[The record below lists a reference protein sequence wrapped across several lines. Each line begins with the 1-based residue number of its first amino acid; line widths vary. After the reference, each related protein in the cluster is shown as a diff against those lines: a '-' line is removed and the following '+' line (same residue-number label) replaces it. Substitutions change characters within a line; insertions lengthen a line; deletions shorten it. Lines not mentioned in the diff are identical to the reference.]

1 MKLEFSAEEIFE
13 MAMQIER
20 NGAKFYRQASESKL
34 AQDPQIKKLLLDL
47 SRMEVQHEKVFA
59 SMAKELTDRE
69 RTPMVFDPENEL
81 GLYLKALADG
91 RVVDTRTEPAAKLKG
106 LKKLEDVFAF
116 AIGLEKDSI
125 VFYTGMKEVVP
136 EHLGKNRLDKI
147 IREEIGHIA
156 FLNREIEARGKK

>member
-13 MAMQIER
+13 MAVQIER
-20 NGAKFYRQASESKL
+20 NGAKFYRKASEGKL
-34 AQDPQIKKLLLDL
+34 AQDDQIKKLLLDL
-47 SRMEVQHEKVFA
+47 SGMEDQHEKVFS
-59 SMAKELTDRE
+59 SMAKELTGPE
-69 RTPMVFDPENEL
+69 KAPMIFDPDNEL
-81 GLYLKALADG
+81 GLYLQAMADG
-91 RVVDTRTEPAAKLKG
+91 RVVDTRTEPAEKLKD
-106 LKKLEDVFAF
+106 LKKLEDLFAF

-156 FLNREIEARGKK
+156 FLNREINARIKK

>member
-20 NGAKFYRQASESKL
+20 NGAQFYRKASEGKL
-34 AQDPQIKKLLLDL
+34 AQEDQVKKLLLDL
-47 SRMEVQHEKVFA
+47 SGMEVQHEKVF
-59 SMAKELTDRE
+59 SSLAKELTAQE
-69 RTPMVFDPENEL
+69 RAPMVFDPDNEL

-91 RVVDTRTEPAAKLKG
+91 RVVDTRTEPTEKLKG

-136 EHLGKNRLDKI
+136 ERMGKNRLDKI

-156 FLNREIEARGKK
+156 FLNREIEARKKK